1 MTTEEPFIDYYA
13 VLEIQPNASDDE
25 IRKAWMQLVKQW
37 QPKANSGDSDA
48 TERLQQIHEAYG
60 VLSDPS
66 EHAEY
71 DRAYEYYRQHLE
83 EERQRDEDAERQRR
97 EREEQERLKREH
109 ERLQQEIERQRRE
122 AEEKRRREEQE
133 RRENERRQREEQ
145 ARREH
150 ERRREERRRLEEE
163 QRRQQEEQARRERE
177 RRREERRRQ
186 KDEIPRNEV
195 SSEDMPDNGS
205 RQGGISLNLL
215 TYALAVALIL
225 MFGVVIGLLL
235 SDNNPF
241 QNSEVET
248 VALSTPVPMVS
259 STPVATSSP
268 TLTPTVIP
276 TSTSQVQV
284 VPPSGA
290 NPTSTVEPTSTSTPV
305 PTSTSTPVPIPT
317 STPVPTATPLVP
329 TATPIPPEYLT
340 YELAYAL
347 HQPNVDA
354 NYVQSLLQAGA
365 PLDCEGFAT
374 CSYLTV
380 EYNGQIYQ
388 YNRGIE
394 LIGIAIY
401 RDVSNVVLQSL
412 IDAGVNVRGIPWQ
425 HVLSYGPDAERIQIL
440 LDAGLSFDG
449 NAIDVA
455 VQAMLSNDVIR
466 LIYESGINYASAS
479 VLSYALQQPGVKNEW
494 VLQLLSNAN
503 LYIVGHPGLLE
514 LALQARLSDD
524 VLAALIQSGVDTSSP
539 SILYHALQDPTID
552 ADRLRILLK
561 AGAPVNARH
570 DTGYTPLDQAVINNY
585 DAEILSLLISAGAD
599 VLNSPYVLHELLD
612 HYRAVTSSQV
622 QILIGA
628 GVDVN
633 AFDILGRSPLDVAAE
648 NNLDAHVLQALI
660 SAGAS
665 VADSPSVLH
674 KALDHPETVAVSQ
687 IQVLINA
694 GADVSVPDEF
704 GRLPLEIAEA
714 NNLSEDILALLR

>member
-1 MTTEEPFIDYYA
+1 MATEKLFTDFYA
-13 VLEIQPNASDDE
+13 VLEIQPNASTDE

-37 QPKANSGDSDA
+37 QSKANSGDSDA

-66 EHAEY
+66 ERAEY

-83 EERQRDEDAERQRR
+83 EERRRQ
-97 EREEQERLKREH
+97 EEA
-109 ERLQQEIERQRRE
+109 ERQRRE

-133 RRENERRQREEQ
+133 RREKEQ
-145 ARREH
+145 H
-150 ERRREERRRLEEE
+150 
-163 QRRQQEEQARRERE
+163 RQQEEQARRERE
-177 RRREERRRQ
+177 RRREERRRREEEQRRQQEERERREQRRRQ

-205 RQGGISLNLL
+205 RQGGVSLNLL

-225 MFGVVIGLLL
+225 MLGVVIGLLL

-241 QNSEVET
+241 QDSEVET
-248 VALSTPVPMVS
+248 VALSTPVPMVNS
-259 STPVATSSP
+259 PLVTTSSP
-268 TLTPTVIP
+268 TQTPVTPAVVP

-305 PTSTSTPVPIPT
+305 PIPT

-329 TATPIPPEYLT
+329 TATPIPPGYLA

-354 NYVQSLLQAGA
+354 SYVQSLLQAGA
-365 PLDCEGFAT
+365 PLDCEGISN

-380 EYNGQIYQ
+380 EYNGQTYQ
-388 YNRGIE
+388 YNRGRE
-394 LIGIAIY
+394 LIEIAIY
-401 RDVSNVVLQSL
+401 RNVSNVVLQSL

-539 SILYHALQDPTID
+539 SILYHALQDPSID

-561 AGAPVNARH
+561 SGVPVNARH

-665 VADSPSVLH
+665 VSDSPSVLH

-694 GADVSVPDEF
+694 GADVNVSDEF
-704 GRLPLEIAEA
+704 GRLPLGIAIE
-714 NNLSEDILALLR
+714 NNLPEEILELLR

>member
-1 MTTEEPFIDYYA
+1 MAPETPFPDFYA
-13 VLEIQPNASDDE
+13 VLEIRFGASTEE
-25 IRKAWMQLVKQW
+25 IRKAWMRLVKQW
-37 QPKANSGDSDA
+37 QSKANSGDSDA

-66 EHAEY
+66 ERAEY
-71 DRAYEYYRQHLE
+71 DRAYEYYKQHLE
-83 EERQRDEDAERQRR
+83 EERRRDEDA
-97 EREEQERLKREH
+97 
-109 ERLQQEIERQRRE
+109 ERQRRE
-122 AEEKRRREEQE
+122 AEEKRRREEQK
-133 RRENERRQREEQ
+133 RREK
-145 ARREH
+145 
-150 ERRREERRRLEEE
+150 E
-163 QRRQQEEQARRERE
+163 QRRQREEQARRERE
-177 RRREERRRQ
+177 RRREERRRREEEQRRQQKERERREERRRQ
-186 KDEIPRNEV
+186 KDKIPRNEV

-205 RQGGISLNLL
+205 RQGGVSLNLL

-225 MFGVVIGLLL
+225 MLGVVIGLLL

-248 VALSTPVPMVS
+248 VAPSTLVPMVS
-259 STPVATSSP
+259 SPLVTTSSP
-268 TLTPTVIP
+268 TMTPAVVP

-305 PTSTSTPVPIPT
+305 PIPT

-329 TATPIPPEYLT
+329 TATPIPPGYLA

-354 NYVQSLLQAGA
+354 SYVQSLLQAGA
-365 PLDCEGFAT
+365 PLDCEGISN

-380 EYNGQIYQ
+380 EYNGQTYQ
-388 YNRGIE
+388 YNRGRE
-394 LIGIAIY
+394 LIEIAIY
-401 RDVSNVVLQSL
+401 RNVSNVVLQSL
-412 IDAGVNVRGIPWQ
+412 IDAGVNVRGITWQ
-425 HVLSYGPDAERIQIL
+425 HVMSYRPDAERIQIL
-440 LDAGLSFDG
+440 LDAGLSFDE

-455 VQAMLSNDVIR
+455 VRERLSNDVIR
-466 LIYESGINYASAS
+466 LIYESGVNYVGAN
-479 VLSYALQQPGVKNEW
+479 VLSYALSYALRQPGVKDEW

-503 LYIVGHPGLLE
+503 LHIVGYAGLLE
-514 LALQARLSDD
+514 LALQAKLSND
-524 VLAALIQSGVDTSSP
+524 VLSVLIQSGVKTSSP
-539 SILYHALQDPTID
+539 SILYHALEDTGIN
-552 ADRLRILLK
+552 ADRLKILLK
-561 AGAPVNARH
+561 SGVPLNARH

-612 HYRAVTSSQV
+612 HYQAVTSGQV
-622 QILIGA
+622 RVLIGA

-633 AFDILGRSPLDVAAE
+633 ALDILGRSPLDVAAE

-694 GADVSVPDEF
+694 GADVDMPDEF
-704 GRLPLEIAEA
+704 GRLPLEIAVA
-714 NNLSEDILALLR
+714 NNLSEEILALLQ

>member
-1 MTTEEPFIDYYA
+1 MAPETPFPDFYA
-13 VLEIQPNASDDE
+13 VLEIQFGASTQE
-25 IRKAWMQLVKQW
+25 IRKAWMRLVKQW
-37 QPKANSGDSDA
+37 QSKANSGDRVA
-48 TERLQQIHEAYG
+48 TERLQQIHEAYTL
-60 VLSDPS
+60 LSDPS
-66 EHAEY
+66 ERAEY

-83 EERQRDEDAERQRR
+83 EERRRDEDAERQKR

-109 ERLQQEIERQRRE
+109 EKLRQEIERQRRE

-133 RRENERRQREEQ
+133 RREK
-145 ARREH
+145 
-150 ERRREERRRLEEE
+150 E

-177 RRREERRRQ
+177 RRREERRRREEEQRRQQKKRERREERRRQ
-186 KDEIPRNEV
+186 KDKIPRNEV
-195 SSEDMPDNGS
+195 LSEDMPDNGS
-205 RQGGISLNLL
+205 RQGGVSLNLL

-225 MFGVVIGLLL
+225 MLGVVIGLLL

-248 VALSTPVPMVS
+248 VALSTPVPMVNS
-259 STPVATSSP
+259 PPVTTSSP
-268 TLTPTVIP
+268 THTPTVEP

-284 VPPSGA
+284 VPPAGA
-290 NPTSTVEPTSTSTPV
+290 SPTSTVE

-329 TATPIPPEYLT
+329 TATPIPPGYLA

-354 NYVQSLLQAGA
+354 SYVQSLLQAGA
-365 PLDCEGFAT
+365 PLDCEGISN

-380 EYNGQIYQ
+380 EYNGQTYG
-388 YNRGIE
+388 YNRGRE
-394 LIGIAIY
+394 LIEIAIN
-401 RDVSNVVLQSL
+401 RNVSNVVLQSL
-412 IDAGVNVRGIPWQ
+412 VDAGVDVRGIPWWY
-425 HVLSYGPDAERIQIL
+425 VLNYEADAERIQIL
-440 LDAGLSFDG
+440 LDAGLSFNGTGPNGHD
-449 NAIDVA
+449 A
-455 VQAMLSNDVIR
+455 VSYAVRQELSNDVIQ
-466 LIYESGINYASAS
+466 LIYESGINYASAN
-479 VLSYALQQPGVKNEW
+479 VVYYALSYALRQPGVKDEW

-503 LYIVGHPGLLE
+503 LHIVGYAGLLE
-514 LALQARLSDD
+514 LALQAKLSND
-524 VLAALIQSGVDTSSP
+524 VLSVLIQSGVKTSSP
-539 SILYHALQDPTID
+539 SVLYHALQDHSID

-561 AGAPVNARH
+561 SGVPLNARH

-612 HYRAVTSSQV
+612 HYQAVTSGQV
-622 QILIGA
+622 RVLIGA

-694 GADVSVPDEF
+694 GADVDVPDEF
-704 GRLPLEIAEA
+704 GRLPLDIAME
-714 NNLSEDILALLR
+714 NNLSDDILALLR